1 MTTAYCIPPSVLAW
15 LVAVPADVPVAM
27 LLRHSVRGPLP
38 HGQMG
43 EDVPLTADGEAI
55 AQQLGAI
62 LGPRLRMLRTSP
74 VLRCVQT
81 AKAVRLGAESHLG
94 IETSDL
100 WGGPGIYVVE
110 PATAWSNWQTMS
122 HEVVL
127 AHLIQ
132 RDDPLPGLAR
142 PAEAARQLV
151 QRMLGEAGADPGV
164 HVFVT
169 HDLFV
174 TTTAARMLRQ
184 PLGRDAWPW
193 FLEAAFFWRDS
204 GGLHS
209 AYRSWHGVQ
218 AELPAAALV
227 DSHVIEFARR
237 EIARTVG
244 LDSGARF
251 FLAGGAFKSL
261 LTGRAPRDL
270 DLWAPSPA
278 DRQLLVSAL
287 LARGA
292 RRLPSTEFAE
302 VFGCAGRVVDVPLK
316 TEPATLA
323 ERLARFDLGL
333 SAIGVEHRPGDE
345 WSAVVHPRALE
356 SVARREVLL
365 LEPLRKSRYAYLTL
379 ERMHRYARELGY
391 IVPDAE
397 VDRIRRAMLEVAA
410 ASSSWRPLSG
420 R

>member
-1 MTTAYCIPPSVLAW
+1 MTTTYCVPHSVLAW
-15 LVAVPADVPVAM
+15 LAAVPADVPVAM

-55 AQQLGAI
+55 ARQLGAV
-62 LGPRLRMLRTSP
+62 LGARLKMLRTSP
-74 VLRCVQT
+74 VLRCIQT
-81 AKAVRLGAESHLG
+81 AKAVRLGAASDIG

-100 WGGPGIYVVE
+100 LGGPGVYVVE
-110 PATAWSNWQTMS
+110 PARAWPNWQTMS
-122 HEVVL
+122 HEAVM
-127 AHLIQ
+127 AHLVEH
-132 RDDPLPGLAR
+132 DDPLPGLAR

-151 QRMLGEAGADPGV
+151 QRMLGEAGMDPGV

-204 GGLHS
+204 EGLHT
-209 AYRSWHGVQ
+209 AYRSWHDVQ
-218 AELPAAALV
+218 AESPVAALT
-227 DSHVIEFARR
+227 DSHVVEFARR

-278 DRQLLVSAL
+278 DRQMLVSAL
-287 LARGA
+287 VARGA
-292 RRLPSTEFAE
+292 RQLPSTEFAE
-302 VFGCAGRVVDVPLK
+302 VFECAGRVVDVPFK
-316 TEPATLA
+316 TEPATMA

-333 SAIGVEHRPGDE
+333 SAIGVEHRPDGE
-345 WSAVVHPRALE
+345 WTALVHPRAIE
-356 SVARREVLL
+356 SVLRREVLL
-365 LEPLRKSRYAYLTL
+365 MAELRKSRYAYLTL
-379 ERMHRYARELGY
+379 ERMHKYGRELGFA
-391 IVPDAE
+391 VPEA
-397 VDRIRRAMLEVAA
+397 EVAA
-410 ASSSWRPLSG
+410 AMARAN
-420 R
+420 